1 MAAFSVAISA
11 FSSFALHGSFR
22 WLRTVAMAGVPA
34 ASGFAPAATGHQL
47 GSPAATCHQPG
58 EGSSTEPSV
67 PGLGAP
73 AATGQQ
79 PAAEAVHAAA
89 ASAAECPA
97 RARAIAAARDALAEL
112 AARTY
117 VPQLIRDLGG
127 YNAPVIVQ
135 NLVVADVFPGSLR
148 HTVPSSR
155 RVQEELHAL
164 VRALPGERARL
175 IVKMSYW
182 PKLLET
188 GLVLEKK
195 EEQAERTRLRGQAA
209 REELKRRRLQ
219 EASAGGGHE
228 PGDDADG
235 SRPVVAPSPAV
246 GGNEL
251 ELKKQ
256 EMKRLKRFSLDAA
269 ATAGL
274 SSASCAAADVEP
286 GCGASSASCAA
297 SADDE

>member
-1 MAAFSVAISA
+1 MSVGRHGEAISA
-11 FSSFALHGSFR
+11 FSSFALHSSFR

-34 ASGFAPAATGHQL
+34 ASGFAPAATGHQPA
-47 GSPAATCHQPG
+47 SPAATCHQPG

-89 ASAAECPA
+89 ASADECPD
-97 RARAIAAARDALAEL
+97 RARAIAAAACRVAVAEL
-112 AARTY
+112 AFRTY
-117 VPQLIRDLGG
+117 VPQFIKDMGG
-127 YNAPVIVQ
+127 YNAPVIVP
-135 NLVVADVFPGSLR
+135 NLVVGDVFPGSLR

-188 GLVLEKK
+188 VLVQEKK
-195 EEQAERTRLRGQAA
+195 EDQAERTRLRGQAA
-209 REELKRRRLQ
+209 RERIVQARLQ
-219 EASAGGGHE
+219 EAPVDGGHE

-235 SRPVVAPSPAV
+235 SRRVAV
-246 GGNEL
+246 
-251 ELKKQ
+251 
-256 EMKRLKRFSLDAA
+256 
-269 ATAGL
+269 
-274 SSASCAAADVEP
+274 
-286 GCGASSASCAA
+286 
-297 SADDE
+297 